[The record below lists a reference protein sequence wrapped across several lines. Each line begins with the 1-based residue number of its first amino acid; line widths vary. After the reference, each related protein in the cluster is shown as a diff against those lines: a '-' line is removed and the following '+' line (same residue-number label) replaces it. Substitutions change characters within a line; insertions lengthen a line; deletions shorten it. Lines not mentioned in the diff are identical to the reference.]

1 MKHIF
6 ETAIDSV
13 NTAYPSIYTK
23 QDVVKLLENLQF
35 VVETVLAEKPKPTT
49 QFATDFEALEKIKES
64 LLEGVKNLSF
74 EDFVSLELS
83 YDNRIDVDVD
93 ERGLINEIDQC
104 FEIAVTEVIPSPA
117 E

>member
-6 ETAIDSV
+6 QTAIDSV

-23 QDVVKLLENLQF
+23 QDVVKLIQDIQAG
-35 VVETVLAEKPKPTT
+35 VEALPVEKPTT
-49 QFATDFEALEKIKES
+49 QFSTDFEALEKIKES
-64 LLEGVKNLSF
+64 LLEGVKNISF
-74 EDFVSLELS
+74 EDFVSLELN

-104 FEIAVTEVIPSPA
+104 FEIAVTEVLPAPA